1 MENLFLKYMNERSLA
16 DKRKAF
22 SPGPVITISR
32 ECGCGGSAIAD
43 KLTNLINNKVNEP
56 SKKWKWVNKEI
67 LARVSED
74 LKVNPEHVLEHLDA
88 GNTNFFDDFV
98 ASFTEKYYVHDT
110 KIRKVIEEVVRHIA
124 IQGKVVIVGRG
135 SEALTLDIPLSLKV
149 KLYAPLNWK
158 VNEISERTK
167 ISHEEAHK
175 MVEKIDAQRA
185 KFRDSFLEKS
195 HNVLA
200 NDIEFNCAKFT
211 QDEIVEVILK
221 VAEFKHFFE
230 HQSIR

>member
-1 MENLFLKYMNERSLA
+1 MENLFLKYMNERNLT
-16 DKRKAF
+16 DKKKAF
-22 SPGPVITISR
+22 SAGPVITISR
-32 ECGCGGSAIAD
+32 ECGCGASAVAD
-43 KLTNLINNKVNEP
+43 KLTNRINAIINDPE
-56 SKKWKWVNKEI
+56 KKWKWVNKEI
-67 LARVSED
+67 LNRVSED
-74 LKVNPEHVLEHLDA
+74 LKVNPQHVLEHLDA

-135 SEALTLDIPLSLKV
+135 SEALTLDIPLSIKV
-149 KLYAPLNWK
+149 KLFAPLNWR
-158 VNEISERTK
+158 VREVSERSN

-175 MVEKIDAQRA
+175 MVEKIDAQRT
-185 KFRDSFLEKS
+185 KFRDSILEKN

-221 VAEFKHFFE
+221 IAEFKRLLE

>member
-1 MENLFLKYMNERSLA
+1 MENLFLKYMTERNLNET
-16 DKRKAF
+16 RKQF
-22 SPGPVITISR
+22 SAGPVITISR
-32 ECGCGGSAIAD
+32 ECGCGASSVAD
-43 KLTNLINNKVNEP
+43 KLTNRINTMISDPV
-56 SKKWKWVNKEI
+56 KKWKWVNKEI
-67 LARVSED
+67 LNRASED
-74 LKVNPEHVLEHLDA
+74 LKVNPQHVLEHLEA

-135 SEALTLDIPLSLKV
+135 SEALTIDIPLSLKV
-149 KLYAPLNWK
+149 KLYAPLNWR
-158 VNEISERTK
+158 VSEVSERAK
-167 ISHEEAHK
+167 IPREEAQK
-175 MVEKIDAQRA
+175 MVEKTDAQRA
-185 KFRDSFLEKS
+185 KFRDSLLEKN

-221 VAEFKHFFE
+221 IAEFKRLF
-230 HQSIR
+230 Q

>member
-1 MENLFLKYMNERSLA
+1 MENLFLKYMSERNLNES
-16 DKRKAF
+16 KKAF
-22 SPGPVITISR
+22 SAGPVITISR
-32 ECGCGGSAIAD
+32 ECGCGASAVAD
-43 KLTNLINNKVNEP
+43 KLTNRINAIISDP
-56 SKKWKWVNKEI
+56 SHKWKWVNKEI
-67 LARVSED
+67 LNRASED
-74 LKVNPEHVLEHLDA
+74 LKVNPQHVLEHLDA

-135 SEALTLDIPLSLKV
+135 SEALTLDIPLSIKV
-149 KLYAPLNWK
+149 KLFAPLNWR
-158 VNEISERTK
+158 VREVSERSN

-185 KFRDSFLEKS
+185 KFRDSILEKN

-221 VAEFKHFFE
+221 IAGFKHLFE